1 MTRGLARVA
10 ATIALVTIAARAAGF
25 ARTLV
30 FGRAIGRTCLGSVY
44 AAANGVPNILFEV
57 VAGGALSA
65 VAVPMLARRFAAAD
79 LDAASRTASAL
90 LTWTVLALT
99 PLTLLAA
106 GLSRPIVSALL
117 GPATG
122 CDRDAAV
129 AAGARM
135 LVVFSIQILLYGVG
149 IVVGGVLQAAGRFL
163 GPAVAPL
170 LSSLVVVAAYL
181 VFGYGGPR
189 VDRPDLHG
197 LVGWREAVLAGGT
210 TLGVAVLSLGLL
222 VPLRRV
228 GLTLRP
234 TLRFAPGEGR
244 GVGALAAAG
253 LASVAAQQV
262 ATAVVIRL
270 SNQVQ
275 VDSYV
280 IHLLGGTV
288 FLLPWAIL
296 AVPLATGVFPRLSAA
311 DSPLVAEIAAPVIR
325 VAALLMCGG
334 AAVLVATAHPVA
346 TVLLLGAPGQGQRA
360 PEALAFAIVAFAPGL
375 VGYGVWAVAARTL
388 FARRAAR
395 LAATVTVCGW
405 LVVVV
410 VDLLVVHGA
419 TGETIAARLAMG
431 QSAGLTVAGVGA
443 LIAVGRVTS
452 RSVYDGL
459 ARAVTGGLAAAG
471 VAAVAGRLVAAAVGA
486 DGVAIGIASS
496 VLAGLVVAAVFVG
509 VLAIFDRRDVLA
521 LVGAVRGRD

>member
-10 ATIALVTIAARAAGF
+10 AAIALVTIAARAAGF

-30 FGRAIGRTCLGSVY
+30 FGRTVGRTCLGSVY
-44 AAANGVPNILFEV
+44 AAANGVPNMLFEV

-65 VAVPMLARRFAAAD
+65 VAVPMLARRFAEAD
-79 LDAASRTASAL
+79 LGGASRTASAL
-90 LTWTVLALT
+90 LTWTVVVLT

-106 GLSRPIVSALL
+106 GLSRPIVSGLL

-122 CDRDAAV
+122 CDREAAV
-129 AAGARM
+129 AAGSRM
-135 LVVFSIQILLYGVG
+135 LIVFSVQILLYGVG
-149 IVVGGVLQAAGRFL
+149 IVIGGVLQAANRFL

-170 LSSLVVVAAYL
+170 LSSLVVVVAYL
-181 VFGYGGPR
+181 AFGYGGPR
-189 VDRPDLHG
+189 VVGADLHG
-197 LVGWREAVLAGGT
+197 LVCWREAVLAGGT

-234 TLRFAPGEGR
+234 TLRFPAGEGR

-253 LASVAAQQV
+253 LASVGAQQV

-270 SNQVQ
+270 SNEVQ

-280 IHLLGGTV
+280 IHLLGATI

-296 AVPLATGVFPRLSAA
+296 AVPLATSVFPRLSAA
-311 DSPLVAEIAAPVIR
+311 DSAQVAAIAAPAIR
-325 VAALLMCGG
+325 VVALLMCAG
-334 AAVLVATAHPVA
+334 AAVLVATARPVA
-346 TVLLLGAPGQGQRA
+346 AVLLLGAPGQGQRA
-360 PEALAFAIVAFAPGL
+360 PAALAFAIVAFAPGL
-375 VGYGVWAVAARTL
+375 VGYGVWAVAARAL
-388 FARRAAR
+388 FARHAPRI
-395 LAATVTVCGW
+395 AATVTVCGW
-405 LVVVV
+405 LIVVL

-452 RSVYDGL
+452 TSVYDGL
-459 ARAVTGGLAAAG
+459 ARAVAGGLVAACF
-471 VAAVAGRLVAAAVGA
+471 AAVAGRAVATTVGA
-486 DGVAIGIASS
+486 DGVMTGLASS
-496 VLAGLVVAAVFVG
+496 VLSGAMVAAVFVG
-509 VLAIFDRRDVLA
+509 VLAVVDRREVLA
-521 LVGAVRGRD
+521 LLGAVRGHA